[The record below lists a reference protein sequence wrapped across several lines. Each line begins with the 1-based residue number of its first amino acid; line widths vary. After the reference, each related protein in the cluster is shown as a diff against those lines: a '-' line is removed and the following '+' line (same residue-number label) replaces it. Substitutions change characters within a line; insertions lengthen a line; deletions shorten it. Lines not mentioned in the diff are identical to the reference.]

1 MGFSDLIDKGA
12 VGLRSVMVYIA
23 HYQRSR
29 FSIVGPRVPLDWH
42 DPVLT
47 WGGATV
53 VARIVSGHFGSNREH
68 VRRV

>member
-1 MGFSDLIDKGA
+1 MIDKGA

>member
-1 MGFSDLIDKGA
+1 
-12 VGLRSVMVYIA
+12 MVYITGD
-23 HYQRSR
+23 QRSR
-29 FSIVGPRVPLDWH
+29 FSIVGSRVPLDWH

-53 VARIVSGHFGSNREH
+53 VARIVCGHFGSNREH